1 MASVSL
7 RRLTKSF
14 HPPARIL
21 DDISLEVADGECL
34 TILGPSGCGKTTL
47 LRCIAGLEDL
57 SDGEVLVG
65 ERRVD
70 LLPPADRDLAM
81 VFQQQALYPHLTV
94 RENLEFPLRMR
105 RVRPAARSERIAAVA
120 RRLEL
125 VELLDLR
132 PDRLSGGERQ
142 RAALGRALVREPA
155 AFLLDEPLS
164 NLDAP
169 LRAQLRG
176 ELAVLQAA
184 LGVTMLYVTHDQS
197 EALTLGHRVAVLEGG
212 RVQQVGSPAEIHDRP
227 ATAFVARF
235 VGMPGM
241 NLLRGGLRLPPAP
254 EDGVQMG
261 VRPEHLAL
269 LPIDSGAGNADIAA
283 VERLGSET
291 LVHLRL
297 ADESVVVARVPGLGD
312 FRRGDRIGVGI
323 DPNAVHWFSAT
334 GRRVKGT

>member
-7 RRLTKSF
+7 RGLTKSF
-14 HPPARIL
+14 HPPARVL
-21 DDISLEVADGECL
+21 DEVSLEIADGECL
-34 TILGPSGCGKTTL
+34 TVLGPSGCGKTTL
-47 LRCIAGLEDL
+47 LRCIAGLDDL
-57 SDGEVLVG
+57 TGGEIVIG

-70 LLPPADRDLAM
+70 GLAPADRDLAM
-81 VFQQQALYPHLTV
+81 VFQQHTLYPHLTI

-105 RVRPAARSERIAAVA
+105 NVRPAARSERIAGVA
-120 RRLEL
+120 RRLGL
-125 VELLDLR
+125 TELLEAK
-132 PDRLSGGERQ
+132 PGRLSGGERQ

-164 NLDAP
+164 HLDAP
-169 LRAQLRG
+169 LRTQLRS
-176 ELAVLQAA
+176 ELAALQAA

-212 RVQQVGSPAEIHDRP
+212 RVQQVGPPAEIHDRP

-241 NLLRGGLRLPPAP
+241 NLLRGGLRFPPAP
-254 EDGVQMG
+254 EGGVQLG
-261 VRPEHLAL
+261 IRPEHLAL
-269 LPIDSGAGNADIAA
+269 LPIDSGAGNAEIAA

-297 ADESVVVARVPGLGD
+297 ADDSTAVARVPGLGD
-312 FRRGDRIGVGI
+312 FRRGDRVGVGI
-323 DPNAVHWFSAT
+323 DPNAVHWFNAT